1 MNKKKQVTETL
12 GDKLLQS
19 VKEMKAG
26 KAARVNYVAKE
37 GQRAAGKAT

>member
-12 GDKLLQS
+12 GDKLLRS

-26 KAARVNYVAKE
+26 KAARVNYVTQESKR
-37 GQRAAGKAT
+37 GAGKAT